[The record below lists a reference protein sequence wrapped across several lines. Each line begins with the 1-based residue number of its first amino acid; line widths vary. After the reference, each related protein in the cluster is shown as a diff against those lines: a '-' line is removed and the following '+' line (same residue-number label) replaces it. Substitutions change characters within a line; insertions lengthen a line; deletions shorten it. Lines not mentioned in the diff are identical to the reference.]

1 MNLNVKKMRLDL
13 LLVERELTESREK
26 AQALIMAGEVMV
38 NGNTVIKAAS
48 MVSVESEVDI
58 KRHFPYVSRGGQKL
72 EKALK
77 HFKISLKNKICID
90 VGASTGGFTDC
101 LIKHGAERV
110 YAIDVGHGQLDVRL
124 RFDPRVINIEDTN
137 IRYFEL
143 KRLPEIPDL
152 ATIDVSFISLER
164 VLPQVYKLIKI
175 EGEIIALIK
184 PQFEAGPRNVGKGG
198 VVRDP
203 AMHQKIIDRI
213 TIFSQ
218 INAMEIK
225 GVIESPLLGPA
236 GNKEF
241 FIYMVKS

>member
-1 MNLNVKKMRLDL
+1 MANAGKMRLDQL
-13 LLVERELTESREK
+13 MVTRELTESREK
-26 AQALIMAGEVMV
+26 AQALIMAGEVLV
-38 NGNTVIKAAS
+38 NGNTVIKAAT
-48 MVSVESEVDI
+48 MVSVESEIDI
-58 KRHFPYVSRGGQKL
+58 KHPLMYVSRGGHKL

-77 HFKISLKNKICID
+77 VFNINLKNKTCLD

-101 LIKHGAERV
+101 LLKHGAKKV
-110 YAIDVGHGQLDVRL
+110 YCIDVGHGQLDVKL
-124 RFDPRVINIEDTN
+124 RFDPRVVNIEETN
-137 IRYFEL
+137 IRYCE
-143 KRLPEIPDL
+143 KDIVPETPDL

-164 VLPQVYKLIKI
+164 VLPVVYKLIKL

-184 PQFEAGPRNVGKGG
+184 PQFEAGPKNVGKGG

-213 TIFSQ
+213 TVFSQ

-225 GVIESPLLGPA
+225 GVTESPLTGPA

-241 FIYMVKS
+241 LIYMVKS